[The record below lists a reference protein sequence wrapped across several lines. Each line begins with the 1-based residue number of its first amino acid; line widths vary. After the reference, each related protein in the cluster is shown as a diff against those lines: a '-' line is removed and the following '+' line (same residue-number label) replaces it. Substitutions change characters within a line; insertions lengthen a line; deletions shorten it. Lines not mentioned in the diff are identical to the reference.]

1 MKKACCKCGRVHDY
15 SYKCNAWRSPREYKG
30 TEEDKLRSRYSWKK
44 KRVEIKERAFYLCEV
59 CKDKGDYRPKAVEVH
74 HIRKLK
80 DDSDGLLENDN
91 LITLCIDHHRKA
103 DRGEISLEYLL
114 ELVKKRDAEE

>member
-1 MKKACCKCGRVHDY
+1 MRKACSKCGRIHDY
-15 SYKCNAWRSPREYKG
+15 AFKCDAWKSPRSYSG
-30 TEEDKLRSRYSWKK
+30 NEEDKLRSRYSWKK

-103 DRGEISLEYLL
+103 DRGIIKEDYLISL
-114 ELVKKRDAEE
+114 VRKREEDG